1 MQQWMEGKYAAA
13 VREIALATRQCQ
25 VPMSVEYIATSTDG
39 KGRLYARHTC
49 AQALPRSLRLLLY
62 GATHKEVDISGA
74 HYELIRSL
82 CASSGLPTVCRLR
95 GWLRQPWSPWL
106 ESANA
111 EAVLNAIK
119 IFPIRVINSGYR
131 EAVAFLS
138 GLNLPVPAW
147 LTSFAY
153 ELEAARDA
161 FTSHVGA
168 EIRPR
173 LEVEYRNRHFFAVE
187 AVEGIVMQLSLL
199 EVRKRCVA
207 PSVLWLHDGFWI
219 DKSVDDTI
227 LVAAERHVRLLLF
240 PHASDGDPLFRIV
253 DLTEARSQFLLSCPV
268 PPFPPSFPPSQ
279 GTAKRSRRPSQHL
292 TNQHPVAKF
301 THKRGHKRKIFSY
314 FTRVSKRARQFW
326 LGR

>member
-1 MQQWMEGKYAAA
+1 M
-13 VREIALATRQCQ
+13 
-25 VPMSVEYIATSTDG
+25 
-39 KGRLYARHTC
+39 
-49 AQALPRSLRLLLY
+49 
-62 GATHKEVDISGA
+62 
-74 HYELIRSL
+74 
-82 CASSGLPTVCRLR
+82 
-95 GWLRQPWSPWL
+95 
-106 ESANA
+106 
-111 EAVLNAIK
+111 NAIK

-138 GLNLPVPAW
+138 GLNLPAPAW

-240 PHASDGDPLFRIV
+240 PHASIRSFVL
-253 DLTEARSQFLLSCPV
+253 LTSLRQDRDFFFPV
-268 PPFPPSFPPSQ
+268 LFPPFPPSQ

-301 THKRGHKRKIFSY
+301 THKRGHKRKIFTY